1 MEGIGLRVQALL
13 LAPVSRDMQ
22 CRRWFCPVPS
32 CFSDARIEMHGRML
46 DSGRMALLPLISSR
60 VLMIAALAIGL
71 CGCASEPIEGFKD
84 GRPALKPERYF
95 AGRAHSWGILE
106 TPSGKPK
113 EVLHTR
119 TTGKWDGR
127 CLHFEQDILFERENS
142 QHRSWLV
149 RRLDGHHYSATGTGI
164 IGTAYGEAWGNA
176 FHLEFT
182 LDALPG
188 NPLGR
193 VRMSQ
198 WMYLQADGATLVN
211 RDTLTKNGFI
221 VAEITEQFR
230 KE

>member
-1 MEGIGLRVQALL
+1 MN
-13 LAPVSRDMQ
+13 
-22 CRRWFCPVPS
+22 
-32 CFSDARIEMHGRML
+32 GRMPNS
-46 DSGRMALLPLISSR
+46 DRMVLRTIIFHR
-60 VLMIAALAIGL
+60 VLMIAALALGL
-71 CGCASEPIEGFKD
+71 CGCGSEPIEGFKD

-95 AGRAHSWGILE
+95 AGQAHSWGIIE
-106 TPSGKPK
+106 TPEGKPK

-119 TTGKWDGR
+119 TTGRWDGR
-127 CLHFEQDILFERENS
+127 CLHFEQEIRFEHGSS

-164 IGTAYGEAWGNA
+164 IGTAYGEAWGNV

-211 RDTLTKNGFI
+211 RDTLTKSGLI
-221 VAEITEQFR
+221 IAEITEEFR
-230 KE
+230 KTPP